1 MFQIGAVLVLP
12 LIFKLDGIWWS
23 VVAAE
28 LGSLM
33 LTLWFM
39 ARYRH
44 RYHYA

>member
-1 MFQIGAVLVLP
+1 
-12 LIFKLDGIWWS
+12 